1 MVSVY
6 RKYLD
11 RYLAGE
17 KRPVVTEEDRKI
29 LWDIYNRDGFHQSY
43 YKQRNGRSMMALE
56 NEKSGGTIRNEELFS
71 RIRKE
76 YMEKKTPVSV
86 QGTLTVYTG
95 CPAILEVQAGDVS
108 VTVEGETV
116 QAATNCPLGEDRIR
130 RQMEKTGGSGFAFEK
145 LDIFMGDDIFLPMQQ
160 LNHRMSKNRQLRERS
175 AQQYKQKNSLRL
187 WHRQTES
194 AESMRT
200 AEFSR

>member
-1 MVSVY
+1 
-6 RKYLD
+6 
-11 RYLAGE
+11 
-17 KRPVVTEEDRKI
+17 
-29 LWDIYNRDGFHQSY
+29 
-43 YKQRNGRSMMALE
+43 MALE

-76 YMEKKTPVSV
+76 YMEKKTPVPV

-145 LDIFMGDDIFLPMQQ
+145 LDIFMGDDIFLPMQ
-160 LNHRMSKNRQLRERS
+160 REKNC
-175 AQQYKQKNSLRL
+175 
-187 WHRQTES
+187 
-194 AESMRT
+194 
-200 AEFSR
+200 F